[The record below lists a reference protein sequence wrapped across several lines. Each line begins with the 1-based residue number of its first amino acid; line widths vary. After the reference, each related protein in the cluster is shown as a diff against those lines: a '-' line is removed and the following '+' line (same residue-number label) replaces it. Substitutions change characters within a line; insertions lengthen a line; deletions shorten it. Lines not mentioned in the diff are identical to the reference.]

1 MITLNHDFEPNTLIE
16 SMITFVQ
23 ESLKTEHSV
32 DNVSTIRMIY
42 RGFLLDP
49 AKTVSEVSHE
59 RANHTQC
66 ALNPEYP
73 LVAIVQFTVALTN
86 TAVRILLLHLLTLIA
101 RAQKPNALVLHPL
114 QQVHHVLP
122 LRHLRALHAALSL
135 VLSHASLTYF
145 TVEDAHVGSVSQQ
158 RANDVDM
165 ASPASAVKGCVFGL
179 GIDVIHIDALVN
191 VPKNESQRVLLAVVE
206 EGVVELLRIIN
217 RSCRHRFIILLLHER
232 IVVLLCTSRFHRV
245 IGLLFG

>member
-42 RGFLLDP
+42 RGFVLDP

-122 LRHLRALHAALSL
+122 LRTSAHCTQLS
-135 VLSHASLTYF
+135 
-145 TVEDAHVGSVSQQ
+145 
-158 RANDVDM
+158 
-165 ASPASAVKGCVFGL
+165 P
-179 GIDVIHIDALVN
+179 
-191 VPKNESQRVLLAVVE
+191 
-206 EGVVELLRIIN
+206 
-217 RSCRHRFIILLLHER
+217 
-232 IVVLLCTSRFHRV
+232 
-245 IGLLFG
+245 

>member
-42 RGFLLDP
+42 RGFVLDP
-49 AKTVSEVSHE
+49 AKTVSEVSYE
-59 RANHTQC
+59 RTDHMQC

-86 TAVRILLLHLLTLIA
+86 TAVRILLLHLLALIA
-101 RAQKPNALVLHPL
+101 RAQKRNALVLHSF

-122 LRHLRALHAALSL
+122 LRQLRALHTALSL
-135 VLSHASLTYF
+135 FLSHAPLTHF

-158 RANDVDM
+158 RANDVDV
-165 ASPASAVKGCVFGL
+165 ASPACAVKSRVFGL
-179 GIDVIHIDALVN
+179 GIDVIHIDALVD
-191 VPKNESQRVLLAVVE
+191 VPKNESQGVLLAVVE
-206 EGVVELLRIIN
+206 EGVVELLRIID
-217 RSCRHRFIILLLHER
+217 RSYRHRFIILLLHQGV
-232 IVVLLCTSRFHRV
+232 VVLLRSSRFQRV